1 MGIFKDQPLTIVF
14 FAVSLALTIKYI
26 IQSYSQDLCIL
37 IFLLVISTYLIGH
50 YHGEKEVKK

>member
-14 FAVSLALTIKYI
+14 FAVSLALIIKYI
-26 IQSYSQDLCIL
+26 VQNYSQDFCII

-50 YHGEKEVKK
+50 YYGEKNESI